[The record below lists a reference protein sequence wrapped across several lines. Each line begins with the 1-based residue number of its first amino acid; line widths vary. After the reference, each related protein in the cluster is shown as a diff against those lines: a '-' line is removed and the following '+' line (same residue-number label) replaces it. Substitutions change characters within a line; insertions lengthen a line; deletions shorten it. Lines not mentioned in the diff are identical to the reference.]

1 MEASS
6 RPTSSERD
14 EHASQLLDDVL
25 KLRQTIAVHK
35 AALKKM
41 RDVRPRRSVS
51 LDDVA
56 TSPPP
61 VGAEDPLFFCCT
73 DEPMDDFD
81 GDDDIGRLPG
91 PSGEELP
98 LPSWTL
104 TPVDE
109 SSPPRPFGKR
119 SCRDARRSSRI
130 VRRPRLVR
138 CDGAFDAGRRLAKMT
153 PGSSP
158 RQQSLLFFFARSS
171 TPAQVQFDYEESDDQ
186 ELRIVYAQA
195 LRPVE
200 FEATANERD
209 VAVEVVAALDDDAD
223 EASRP
228 YVVELERAAVTPTA
242 SGQPLDVRGH
252 VRDIEFSRE
261 LRVNLETIRA
271 RAAPTRDVEIEQ
283 QYRDVE
289 VEQQYRDVEVEQQY
303 RDVEVEHAPERQV
316 ELEYSVG
323 ERHVEL
329 EYLPPTEFYENGHGP
344 RTRVAVSD
352 LAPGAGP
359 Y

>member
-1 MEASS
+1 MYTENFSQQNQPERNAPPMTEPIVSAVANTVKMVATKGS
-6 RPTSSERD
+6 NKISMQKKSLKSGVKIAIETSTSK
-14 EHASQLLDDVL
+14 SLDDVL

-138 CDGAFDAGRRLAKMT
+138 CDGAFDAGRRLA
-153 PGSSP
+153 
-158 RQQSLLFFFARSS
+158 
-171 TPAQVQFDYEESDDQ
+171 
-186 ELRIVYAQA
+186 
-195 LRPVE
+195 
-200 FEATANERD
+200 
-209 VAVEVVAALDDDAD
+209 
-223 EASRP
+223 
-228 YVVELERAAVTPTA
+228 
-242 SGQPLDVRGH
+242 
-252 VRDIEFSRE
+252 
-261 LRVNLETIRA
+261 
-271 RAAPTRDVEIEQ
+271 
-283 QYRDVE
+283 
-289 VEQQYRDVEVEQQY
+289 
-303 RDVEVEHAPERQV
+303 
-316 ELEYSVG
+316 
-323 ERHVEL
+323 
-329 EYLPPTEFYENGHGP
+329 
-344 RTRVAVSD
+344 
-352 LAPGAGP
+352 
-359 Y
+359 